1 MKSYKLS
8 ELVTIKYGK
17 DHKKLN
23 EGNIPVYG
31 SGGVMRYVDTYLAND
46 ESVLI
51 PRKGSLNNIFY
62 VKGKFW
68 TVDTLFWTQVNKD
81 IIIPKYLYYCL
92 KGKNLSS
99 LNVGSAVPSLTIK
112 ILEDIQIDVPKLLVQ
127 EDVVK
132 KISVIERKI
141 QNNNEI
147 NDNLAEVAST
157 LFEEKFPHINDQI
170 NPVSNYLLPKRG
182 RNLLKRNVLP
192 GNVPVVAG
200 GLKPAAYHNDSNTAK
215 PVITISSSGANAG
228 YIRLWNEKV
237 WSSDSSFIDP
247 NITDDIYFWY
257 ILLKKRQKDIFDMQT
272 GSAQPHIYPKHIGNL
287 LIGNID
293 LDVIKKFNDKITP
306 IFNLIG
312 KNTRENKILTNI
324 KEDLL
329 NTLVK

>member
-1 MKSYKLS
+1 M
-8 ELVTIKYGK
+8 
-17 DHKKLN
+17 
-23 EGNIPVYG
+23 
-31 SGGVMRYVDTYLAND
+31 
-46 ESVLI
+46 
-51 PRKGSLNNIFY
+51 
-62 VKGKFW
+62 
-68 TVDTLFWTQVNKD
+68 
-81 IIIPKYLYYCL
+81 
-92 KGKNLSS
+92 
-99 LNVGSAVPSLTIK
+99 
-112 ILEDIQIDVPKLLVQ
+112 
-127 EDVVK
+127 
-132 KISVIERKI
+132 
-141 QNNNEI
+141 
-147 NDNLAEVAST
+147 AST